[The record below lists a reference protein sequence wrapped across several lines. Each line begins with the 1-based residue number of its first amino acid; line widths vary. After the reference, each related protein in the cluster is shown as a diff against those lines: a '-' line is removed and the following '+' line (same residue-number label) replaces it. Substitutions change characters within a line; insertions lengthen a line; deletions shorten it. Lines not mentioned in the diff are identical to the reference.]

1 MKYQNQLHPPRNKA
15 VVKDNNGNLRYKMY
29 LKVHGC
35 TMLFT
40 EGITPNAAK
49 CLEKII
55 DNFLGRLGLKKN
67 VTVIVTK

>member
-1 MKYQNQLHPPRNKA
+1 
-15 VVKDNNGNLRYKMY
+15 MY
-29 LKVHGC
+29 LKVSGC

-55 DNFLGRLGLKKN
+55 DNFLERLGLKKN